1 MLNDPLALLGYA
13 LYVLVEFLLFFML
26 GRVVLTL
33 LTGGRRTFF
42 SDLMAKATFPAF
54 WVVRRITPR
63 SVGDGHI
70 PILSL
75 PLLLALRI
83 LLQPLARGF

>member
-1 MLNDPLALLGYA
+1 MTQDPLILFGYT
-13 LYVLVEFLLFFML
+13 LYVLVEFLMFFML
-26 GRVVLTL
+26 GRIVLAL
-33 LTGGRRTFF
+33 LTGGRKTFF
-42 SDLMAKATFPAF
+42 SDLMAKATFPAY

-70 PILSL
+70 PFLSL

-83 LLQPLARGF
+83 LLQPLTRGA